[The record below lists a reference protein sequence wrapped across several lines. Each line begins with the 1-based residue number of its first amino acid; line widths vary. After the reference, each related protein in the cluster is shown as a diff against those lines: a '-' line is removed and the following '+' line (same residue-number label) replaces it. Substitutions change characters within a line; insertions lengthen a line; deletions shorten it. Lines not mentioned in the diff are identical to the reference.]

1 MIFPLEKLI
10 RFTGNI
16 YEITCAASKRAYQ
29 LSMIHDPLIDQND
42 GKVVSIAATQLFDNE
57 VQYRLEEN
65 R

>member
-1 MIFPLEKLI
+1 MIFPLEQLI

-29 LSMIHDPLIDQND
+29 LSMVGDPLVDEND
-42 GKVVSIAATQLFDNE
+42 GKVVSSAASQIFDNE
-57 VQYRLEEN
+57 VQYRLEK

>member
-29 LSMIHDPLIDQND
+29 LSMIHDPLIDEND
-42 GKVVSIAATQLFDNE
+42 GKVVSIAATQIFDNE

-65 R
+65 H